1 MSEFL
6 SFAERLK
13 DLGATVLI
21 VGASIFFLFRYM
33 PVLARRQG
41 ELNEIIKNNSA
52 VIEACSTVLKMVAVK
67 DKAIEES
74 LERIE
79 KHVNEIGRDVCDLK
93 HIHRRD

>member
-1 MSEFL
+1 MSEFI

-13 DLGATVLI
+13 DLGSTVLI
-21 VGASIFFLFRYM
+21 VGVAIFFMFKYL

-67 DKAIEES
+67 DEAIEES

-79 KHVNEIGRDVCDLK
+79 KHVNEIGLDVHDLK
-93 HIHRRD
+93 MRNWK